1 MHYDSNTPKES
12 NREETKYVAV
22 VFVQKETHDSN
33 VPGQV
38 FVKLGLWTFLF
49 AFVPLKLAP
58 LLFIDWP
65 PVKKI
70 GLLAVTIFI
79 A

>member
-1 MHYDSNTPKES
+1 MDGYPNTPKES
-12 NREETKYVAV
+12 DRKEAKYIAM
-22 VFVQKETHDSN
+22 VFVQKETHDGH

-58 LLFIDWP
+58 LLFVDGP
-65 PVKKI
+65 TVEKF
-70 GLLAVTIFI
+70 GFFVVAVFI